1 MTHKPTL
8 ALACSA
14 LMLSACV
21 STTSYERQVPKTT
34 TYQQLDAQLKT
45 ELAGD
50 QVQIRQLQN
59 LIKLILSTAL
69 LFPEGGWEVSESGK
83 ATLAKVAPTLKG
95 LSGQRIVVK
104 GFTDDVPIGEAL
116 GKRFT
121 NNVQLSKARA
131 DAVAA
136 VLIDQGVPSALI
148 TTTGLGESHPVASN
162 ATPAGRAKN
171 RRVEVDIVEAPA

>member
-1 MTHKPTL
+1 
-8 ALACSA
+8 
-14 LMLSACV
+14 
-21 STTSYERQVPKTT
+21 
-34 TYQQLDAQLKT
+34 
-45 ELAGD
+45 
-50 QVQIRQLQN
+50 
-59 LIKLILSTAL
+59 
-69 LFPEGGWEVSESGK
+69 
-83 ATLAKVAPTLKG
+83 

-171 RRVEVDIVEAPA
+171 RRVEIDIVEAPA